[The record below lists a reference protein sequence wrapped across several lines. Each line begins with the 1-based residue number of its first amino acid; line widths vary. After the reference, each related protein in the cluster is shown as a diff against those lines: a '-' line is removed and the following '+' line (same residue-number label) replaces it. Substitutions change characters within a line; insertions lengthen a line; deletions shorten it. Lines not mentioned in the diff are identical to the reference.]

1 MELIGIFVLFGLGIL
16 WWWSYLY
23 FPMWTPDGNTYQSGI
38 DLVRQ
43 GRSPYEHHVFPY
55 PPAIA
60 ILGAWITNLFGTD
73 AFRVGF
79 RYANLLCGF
88 FVIWSALYITRWPW
102 LIRLILACIGIF
114 FLPIIVSGIEN
125 DNLSMLAGGT
135 TIMALLFWQRI
146 PIISGI
152 VFGLGLALKP
162 IGLMGFFVLA
172 AHRSPKS
179 HRKHLITCCT
189 AMITSGIL
197 LSIEPGWFISSF
209 FHPSVKAAA
218 VHWPDGTANVS
229 FFRVIAC
236 FGLKIS
242 PFLYLAFFLILSL
255 VYVRR
260 SSLNPIQLLCVACTA
275 SLLSLPIV
283 WQHTLLIVLPVPCL
297 AISISLRCLRQAWRT
312 SDGKDRSNMRLYRL
326 SRLLIVI
333 AGSITVAEANG
344 YGIISN
350 WHPWVNG
357 MMLMIPLTSLILLTG
372 YVVKYEGAL
381 SSDRVVLNDEYR

>member
-1 MELIGIFVLFGLGIL
+1 MNQILRKLLKIIHYDTKSVYMELIGIFVLFGLGIL

-242 PFLYLAFFLILSL
+242 PFLYLAFFFNFKSCLCEKTFVESNSITMRSL
-255 VYVRR
+255 HSFSFVFA
-260 SSLNPIQLLCVACTA
+260 N
-275 SLLSLPIV
+275 
-283 WQHTLLIVLPVPCL
+283 CL
-297 AISISLRCLRQAWRT
+297 AAYSLDCFA
-312 SDGKDRSNMRLYRL
+312 RSMPSHFN
-326 SRLLIVI
+326 
-333 AGSITVAEANG
+333 
-344 YGIISN
+344 
-350 WHPWVNG
+350 
-357 MMLMIPLTSLILLTG
+357 LT
-372 YVVKYEGAL
+372 AL
-381 SSDRVVLNDEYR
+381 FAPSMENIRR